1 MFDFMKKNKSVV
13 IKSPFSGKVIK
24 TEDIPDKVFAQEMV
38 GKGAAI
44 NPENDLVKSPI
55 KGEIVQIASKKH
67 AIGIESEEGIELLI
81 HLGIDSVE
89 LEGEGFETFVEVG
102 EKVNVGDDLLKVD
115 WEKIKDKITSTITPI
130 VITNKEIVKEI
141 KLTENKKVK
150 TGDDFFE
157 VILKDK

>member
-1 MFDFMKKNKSVV
+1 MFGFMKKENSVV
-13 IKSPFSGKVIK
+13 IKSPFSGNVIK

-44 NPENDLVKSPI
+44 EPKDGIVKSPI
-55 KGEIVQIASKKH
+55 KGKVVQIASKKH
-67 AIGIESEEGIELLI
+67 ALGIESEEGIELLI

-89 LEGEGFETFVEVG
+89 LEGEGFKTLVELG
-102 EKVNVGDDLLKVD
+102 DKVKIGDNLLKVN
-115 WEKIKDKITSTITPI
+115 WEQIKDKITSTITPI

-141 KLTENKKVK
+141 KLTDKEKIN

-157 VILKDK
+157 VVLNDN